1 MTYRMRNILIAVA
14 LAGFAA
20 LLVTFYISNYKKSVQ
35 HQQATVTVLV
45 ASRDIPENTTGADV
59 IAKGMLKTEQIQR
72 SAVVPGAIAS
82 ADQIRTQVSTQTT
95 YAGEQITAAR
105 FGPAVQEGF
114 PGQISATQRAVQ
126 IAGDPNQTLAGV
138 IQSGDYVD
146 FEGTVG
152 VDLGGNNSF
161 SFSRIVVRNLKV
173 LAVQTTG
180 GPTAKITAG
189 GSGVGNSAVLLRMTD
204 QQAQKVMLIVTAAR
218 ASSAAYWSFL
228 LRPGLKSQDSPSS
241 VETPFTILT
250 DGIPPATLRTALG
263 ISVIA
268 AAAGGGH

>member
-20 LLVTFYISNYKKSVQ
+20 LLVTFYISNYKSSVQ
-35 HQQATVTVLV
+35 HNQASVTVLV
-45 ASRDIPENTTGADV
+45 AARDIPQNTAGVDV
-59 IAKGMLKTEQIQR
+59 IGKGMLKTQQITR
-72 SAVVPGAIAS
+72 SSVVPGAISS
-82 ADQIRTQVSTQTT
+82 ADQIKSLVATQTT
-95 YAGEQITAAR
+95 YAGEQITTAR
-105 FGPAVQEGF
+105 FGPQVQQGF
-114 PGQISATQRAVQ
+114 PGQITATQRAVQ
-126 IAGDPNQTLAGV
+126 VAGDPNQVLAGV
-138 IQSGDYVD
+138 IQPGDYVD

-173 LAVQTTG
+173 LAVSTAG

-189 GSGVGNSAVLLRMTD
+189 GTGSGNSAVLLRMTD

-218 ASSAAYWSFL
+218 ASSAAYWAFL

-250 DGIPPATLRTALG
+250 DGIPAATLKTALG

-268 AAAGGGH
+268 AAAGGH

>member
-20 LLVTFYISNYKKSVQ
+20 LLVTFYVSNYKKSVQ

-45 ASRDIPENTTGADV
+45 AARNIPQNTSGADV
-59 IAKGMLKTEQIQR
+59 VAKGMLKTEQIQR

-82 ADQIRTQVSTQTT
+82 ADQIRNQVATQPT
-95 YAGEQITAAR
+95 YAGEQITTAR
-105 FGPAVQEGF
+105 FGPAVQQGF
-114 PGQISATQRAVQ
+114 PGQITATQRAVQ

-138 IQSGDYVD
+138 LQPGDYID

-161 SFSRIVVRNLKV
+161 TFSRTVVRNLKV
-173 LAVQTTG
+173 LAVQTAG

-189 GSGVGNSAVLLRMTD
+189 GTGSGNSAVLVRMTD
-204 QQAQKVMLIVTAAR
+204 AQAQKIMLVVTAAR
-218 ASSAAYWSFL
+218 ASSAAYWTL
-228 LRPGLKSQDSPSS
+228 ELRPGLKSSDSPSS

-250 DGIPPATLRTALG
+250 DGIAPATLRTALG
-263 ISVIA
+263 IAVIA